1 MKKLSQGVALVVVT
15 TLFATAF
22 TTAHRDTA
30 TARTTTATVETLVA
44 QVVVT
49 GKRMT
54 ALEKAQYDSEML
66 ASSAVKGQPDRYRVA
81 VK

>member
-22 TTAHRDTA
+22 TTGHRDIA
-30 TARTTTATVETLVA
+30 TAKTTAATVETPVA
-44 QVVVT
+44 RVVVT

-54 ALEKAQYDSEML
+54 PLEKAQYDIEML
-66 ASSAVKGQPDRYRVA
+66 ASSAVKGQPDSYRIA